1 MNSLSQERVLA
12 SPSTLKDEEKPH
24 LFLFCCDLKD
34 GIISENEWREE
45 KNYRVFVQ
53 SEVVQT

>member
-34 GIISENEWREE
+34 GIICENEWREE
-45 KNYRVFVQ
+45 KNYRMCSQ
-53 SEVVQT
+53 R

>member
-1 MNSLSQERVLA
+1 MLA

-24 LFLFCCDLKD
+24 LFPLCCDLKD
-34 GIISENEWREE
+34 GIICENEWREE
-45 KNYRVFVQ
+45 KNYRMFVQ